1 MSEIALYRAFL
12 IIFCVTSFAI
22 LILVFGTLNKVVY
35 KLNIV
40 TKNEVLVHDGS
51 RLLGLQLQSHGSSI
65 PRGQRDV
72 QVKDEGNKPW
82 LGWLYTASR
91 EQFVFF
97 VFFLVCVPD
106 LPVLSQWFYK
116 HITIDSSPSYV
127 HKKCSGKSNVAF
139 CKCLQI
145 SDKFFY
151 SPAP

>member
-91 EQFVFF
+91 EQFGFF
-97 VFFLVCVPD
+97 WFFSRLCSWFTCIVTM
-106 LPVLSQWFYK
+106 VLQTHHDRFFPQLC
-116 HITIDSSPSYV
+116 TQEMFR
-127 HKKCSGKSNVAF
+127 KK
-139 CKCLQI
+139 
-145 SDKFFY
+145 
-151 SPAP
+151 